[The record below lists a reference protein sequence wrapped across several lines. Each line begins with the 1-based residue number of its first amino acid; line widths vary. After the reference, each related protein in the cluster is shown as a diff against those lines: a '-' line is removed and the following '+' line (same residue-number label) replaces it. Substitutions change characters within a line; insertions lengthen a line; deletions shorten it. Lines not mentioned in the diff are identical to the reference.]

1 MGRVSDGLKH
11 FDNIFEPLNP
21 HRIRILVIFIFQFPL
36 LLKAMLVGFLAFGA
50 KVISV
55 EKKISNCETQ
65 NEVFLPE
72 KKEY

>member
-11 FDNIFEPLNP
+11 FDNIFESLNP

-50 KVISV
+50 KVIPV
-55 EKKISNCETQ
+55 EKKD
-65 NEVFLPE
+65 F
-72 KKEY
+72 